1 MLTELTIT
9 EFLEKTA
16 SGSATPGGGSVA
28 ALSAALAAG
37 LSEMVAN
44 LTIGKKG
51 YTASEA
57 DMRALAEKARGLK
70 DKLAQDIDRDSEAY
84 AEVLAAFQLPKNTE
98 NDKNQRQQ
106 AIQKGLAAAASVP
119 LSVAKDALIVM
130 ELAAMAVEKGNRNTV
145 TDGAVAAMT
154 ARTAVLSA
162 VYNVKI
168 NLGSIEDVDFKNDMM
183 AQVEELEREAI
194 KRENEILAT
203 VVL

>member
-16 SGSATPGGGSVA
+16 TGSATPGGGSVA

-57 DMRALAEKARGLK
+57 DMRALAEKARSLR

-98 NDKNQRQQ
+98 EYKNQRQQ

-183 AQVEELEREAI
+183 AQVEELEREAV
-194 KRENEILAT
+194 KRENEILAK

>member
-16 SGSATPGGGSVA
+16 TGSATPGGGSVA

-51 YTASEA
+51 YAASEVE
-57 DMRALAEKARGLK
+57 MRALAEKARSLR
-70 DKLAQDIDRDSEAY
+70 DKLARDIDRDSEAY
-84 AEVLAAFQLPKNTE
+84 AEVLAAFQLPKNTDD
-98 NDKNQRQQ
+98 DKKQRQQ
-106 AIQKGLAAAASVP
+106 AIQKGLTAAASVP

-183 AQVEELEREAI
+183 AQVEELEREAV
-194 KRENEILAT
+194 KRENEILAK